1 MTQSN
6 SSGEI
11 AKKIN
16 ALISRRTDHP
26 CEISDLAALSGG
38 ANNQTWRFSIN
49 DGPAHGAYIL
59 RMSPD
64 VEAQGMP
71 KDVEASIQ
79 QAASVA
85 HIPVAPVAWIL
96 EPADGLASGYI
107 MTLIEGETIPRKIL
121 RDDAYADIRSK
132 LASLCGT
139 YAAMIHAIDPK
150 TVPQLSK
157 SDIKQ
162 QITEYKSIYHATGLR
177 RPVVELAFRWLED
190 NCPPHEDVKVVHG
203 DFRNGNFIIGPEG
216 LRAILDW
223 ELAHLG
229 DPMEDLGWICVNS
242 WRFDNS
248 DQPVGGFGQREDMFA
263 SYEAVTGKAV
273 DRARVHF
280 WEVMGTL
287 KWGVMCMIM
296 SKVGPD
302 GGPLSVERAAIGR
315 RTSETELDLLELLMG
330 DQ

>member
-1 MTQSN
+1 MSN
-6 SSGEI
+6 SESEL
-11 AKKIN
+11 ANKIN
-16 ALISRRTDHP
+16 ALISRRTSRP
-26 CEISDLAALSGG
+26 CEISGLAALSGG
-38 ANNQTWRFSIN
+38 ANNQTWRFSIS
-49 DGPAHGAYIL
+49 DGPSKGDYIL
-59 RMSPD
+59 RMSPA
-64 VEAQGMP
+64 VEMQGMP
-71 KDVEASIQ
+71 KDVEASVQ
-79 QAASVA
+79 QAASEA
-85 HIPVAPVAWIL
+85 GIPVAPVAWII
-96 EPADGLASGYI
+96 EPEDNIASGYI

-121 RDDAYADIRSK
+121 RDEAYADIRPK

-150 TVPQLSK
+150 IVPQLAK

-162 QITEYKSIYHATGLR
+162 QIAEYKAIYRNTGLR
-177 RPVVELAFRWLED
+177 RPVVELAFKWLED
-190 NCPPHEDVKVVHG
+190 NCPSHEDVKVVHG

-216 LRAILDW
+216 MRAILDW

-242 WRFDNS
+242 WRFGNS

-273 DRARVHF
+273 DRARVHY

-287 KWGVMCMIM
+287 KWGIMCMIM
-296 SKVGPD
+296 SKVAPES
-302 GGPLSVERAAIGR
+302 GPLSVERAAIGR
-315 RTSETELDLLELLMG
+315 RTSETELDLLELLLG